1 VRVVGLFALVVLGVP
16 AWPAEAT
23 DFANRLDPPSGRH
36 LLGTDQL
43 GRDVLARVLGGIRW
57 TVGLGLVAVV
67 ASLVVG
73 LVVGL
78 GTGWLDGTRARVVAT
93 LVQSVVDLVVAL
105 PALLVGLL
113 VAAVLGPGVVPA
125 VIALAVMGW
134 APFARLAHRL
144 TVAAR
149 AEDWVLAA
157 RSLGA
162 GPVWILRVH
171 VLPAIAGPVREAF
184 TARFV
189 GAVLTL
195 AGLSFL
201 GLGVQPPTPEWGAML
216 AEGRTYAFV
225 APWLVVAPAAAVVLV
240 SGLMSSGRR
249 PRPRPSRAAW
259 ARPRRTRGSSV
270 RSPG

>member
-1 VRVVGLFALVVLGVP
+1 MELLLVAALVVV
-16 AWPAEAT
+16 AVIDWPVEAT
-23 DFANRLDPPSGRH
+23 DFANRLDPPSGTH

-43 GRDVLARVLGGIRW
+43 GRDVLARVLGGVRW
-57 TVGLGLVAVV
+57 TVGLGAAAVLVSVV
-67 ASLVVG
+67 IGTAVG
-73 LVVGL
+73 LA
-78 GTGWLDGTRARVVAT
+78 TGWLDGTRARIVGT

-113 VAAVLGPGVVPA
+113 VAAVLGPGLAPA
-125 VIALAVMGW
+125 MIALVVMGW

-144 TVAAR
+144 TVTAR
-149 AEDWVLAA
+149 TEEWVVAA

-171 VLPAIAGPVREAF
+171 VLPAITGPLREAF

-189 GAVLTL
+189 GAMLTL

-225 APWLVVAPAAAVVLV
+225 APWLVAAPAAAVVLV
-240 SGLMSSGRR
+240 SALAGR
-249 PRPRPSRAAW
+249 SRI
-259 ARPRRTRGSSV
+259 R
-270 RSPG
+270 

>member
-1 VRVVGLFALVVLGVP
+1 MRWLIAAALLVIAVIE
-16 AWPAEAT
+16 WPVEAT
-23 DFANRLDPPSGRH
+23 DFANRLDPPSGTH

-43 GRDVLARVLGGIRW
+43 GRDVLARVLGGVRW
-57 TVGLGLVAVV
+57 TVGLGAGAVAVSV
-67 ASLVVG
+67 VVGVVVG
-73 LVVGL
+73 LA
-78 GTGWLDGTRARVVAT
+78 TGWLDGTRARVVAT

-105 PALLVGLL
+105 PALLVGL
-113 VAAVLGPGVVPA
+113 VTAAVLGPGLVPA
-125 VIALAVMGW
+125 VTAIVLMGW

-144 TVAAR
+144 TVSVR
-149 AEDWVLAA
+149 GEDWVLAA

-171 VLPAIAGPVREAF
+171 VLPAIAGPVREAL

-189 GAVLTL
+189 GAMLTL

-225 APWLVVAPAAAVVLV
+225 APWLVAAPAAAVVLV
-240 SGLMSSGRR
+240 SALAGRGR
-249 PRPRPSRAAW
+249 
-259 ARPRRTRGSSV
+259 V
-270 RSPG
+270 R